1 MNAPLTGPPPCVL
14 VVDNKHDSA
23 DSLALLLGLWGY
35 WAVVAYDG
43 ETALAATAAGE
54 PVAAALIDL
63 ALPGMDGY
71 ALVSRLRAMPQ
82 LGGAV
87 LIAATGYGR
96 EEDRRRCLE
105 AGFHHHLLK
114 PYDSME
120 LRRLLP
126 LGGVLERGPQRT

>member
-1 MNAPLTGPPPCVL
+1 
-14 VVDNKHDSA
+14 
-23 DSLALLLGLWGY
+23 
-35 WAVVAYDG
+35 VVAYDG
-43 ETALAATAAGE
+43 DTALAAAAAG

-71 ALVSRLRAMPQ
+71 ALVSRLRGMPQ
-82 LGGAV
+82 LSGAV

-105 AGFHHHLLK
+105 EGFHHHLLK
-114 PYDSME
+114 PYDLME

-126 LGGVLERGPQRT
+126 LGGVLERGPRRT